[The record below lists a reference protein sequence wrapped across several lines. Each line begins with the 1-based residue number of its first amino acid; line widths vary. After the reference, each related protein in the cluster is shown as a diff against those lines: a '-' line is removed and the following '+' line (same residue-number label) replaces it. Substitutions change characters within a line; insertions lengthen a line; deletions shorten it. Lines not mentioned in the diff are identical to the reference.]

1 MQANSAELRDG
12 CRSFSVDDLLANTS
26 FAAALRDAALELLAI
41 HRTAPRVVRYVAD
54 LQKWLLS
61 QATLAMHFEHKLN
74 PSCPPVTVS
83 NLRKFLVENHVA
95 SHNTAIAHLKEMAHY
110 KLFEPAEN
118 ADRRT
123 NAMQAAAHTEQLIR
137 QWLDGHLRSLDSID
151 AGNRYQWSKADP
163 TILFRAQP
171 QIARRLFHHPDWYS
185 PPESITL
192 FVKSES
198 GSNILHDL
206 MSRVP
211 PTADVAER
219 SWIGAVSARLAAA
232 DYLISRTH
240 TGRILATAQSKAL
253 LGWETATKSGD
264 CWVSANL
271 VLDYRRWQAVKFSVI
286 SHVFADI

>member
-1 MQANSAELRDG
+1 MAD
-12 CRSFSVDDLLANTS
+12 TS

-61 QATLAMHFEHKLN
+61 QAALAMHFERKLN

-83 NLRKFLVENHVA
+83 NLAKFLVENRVA
-95 SHNTAIAHLKEMAHY
+95 SHNTAVSLLKEMAHY
-110 KLFEPAEN
+110 KLFEPVESR
-118 ADRRT
+118 DRRT

-137 QWLDGHLRSLDSID
+137 QWLDGHLRSLDSMD
-151 AGNRYQWSKADP
+151 GGDRYHRSRADP

-171 QIARRLFHHPDWYS
+171 RITRRLFHHPGWYN
-185 PPESITL
+185 PPESIAL

-211 PTADVAER
+211 ATADVGER
-219 SWIGAVSARLAAA
+219 MWIGAVSARLAAD
-232 DYLISRTH
+232 DYLISVSH
-240 TGRILATAQSKAL
+240 AGRLLATAQSKGL
-253 LGWETATKSGD
+253 LGWETARKSGD
-264 CWVSANL
+264 CWISVRL

-286 SHVFADI
+286 SEVLADI